1 MPLLPANARATRKAA
16 ARVAAIYLIFAAV
29 WIFASDRLLEFAV
42 LDPAWLA
49 RIGTVKGMVFV
60 TVTTLLLYL
69 LLRTRGAAGEDEK
82 ASLPVSKPR
91 HLIAAFIALA
101 LVVPLLGYAV
111 IRLESQ
117 RIRDAAFSDLNAIAD
132 LKTSQIESWLHER
145 WNDADALS
153 ANDSLI
159 DDLDQWLHTRDGS
172 AGERVVK
179 RLQVFKDLYRHDI
192 QLLDPEGRRLLA
204 PEGQPDTLDT
214 VRQTLLATAP
224 HTGQIQVS
232 DLYRDKLGQIR
243 LDYAVPLVKR
253 GEDPPRRVA
262 VAVMRTPVESFLF
275 PLIQSWPTPSPSA
288 ETLIFRREGNNILFL
303 NELRHRKGTAL
314 SFRLPLDT
322 PGLPAA
328 IAIRSG
334 GKAQA
339 MEGIDYR
346 GIPVLTAIRP
356 VLGTSWLLL
365 AKADRDE
372 VLRPLHHLVFWIS
385 LVALAAIAAIAAAV
399 ILLWRRE
406 ERAHRLELVA
416 QSAEKDR
423 LLKLFY
429 DLPFIGMAIVSAA
442 GKRWLHANDRLC
454 EILGSP
460 LEELQETTWEQLA
473 EPDDPTAGRTLSQRV
488 MAGEMDGY
496 QMEKRFVRKNGSV
509 VDTSIDVKSVHH
521 EDGSVEYLV
530 ATVEDITER
539 KLAEVALRESQS
551 DMKRAQAVGHI
562 GSWRLDVRRNELAWS
577 EENHRIF
584 GMPEGTPLTYETFLS
599 SVHPDDREYV
609 DRMWQAGLRGEPY
622 DIEHRIV
629 VDGTIKWVREKA
641 ELEYDRDGTLLGG
654 FGTTQD
660 ITGRKWVEEKL
671 RIQLRLVQAI
681 TDCAADSIFVTDEN
695 GRTTFMNREAEK
707 VFGYSA
713 RELGGKV
720 LHDVIHHHHPDGRP
734 YPINECPNCRIYSSG
749 ETVRNNEEVFFR
761 KDGSRVTVA
770 CSNAPLQITGKSAGA
785 VLVTHD
791 ITDLK
796 HAQQTL
802 IEADRRKDEF
812 LAMLA
817 HELRNPLAPIR
828 TAAHVLGRP
837 GLDEPKIKWAHD
849 MIEKQVTH
857 LVRLVDDLLDISRIV
872 RGKIA
877 LKLQELELGTLVRQ
891 VVEDARP
898 LIDGK
903 GQKLEVRLPE
913 KPSRFEGDPVRLS
926 QVLFNL
932 LDNAV
937 KYTPEGGR
945 IELAARLAGEQI
957 EIKVRDNGMGI
968 PADLLPYVFDLFQQG
983 ERTLDRAQGGL
994 GLGLTLV
1001 RRLVELHG
1009 GTIEVESTGVDQGSE
1024 FTVRLP
1030 LRYGQNDG

>member
-1 MPLLPANARATRKAA
+1 MPLLPANAKATRKAA

-29 WIFASDRLLEFAV
+29 WIFASDRLLVLAV
-42 LDPAWLA
+42 RDPAWVV
-49 RIGTVKGMVFV
+49 RIGTVKGAVFV
-60 TVTTLLLYL
+60 AVTALLLYL
-69 LLRTRGAAGEDEK
+69 LLSTWRVAGESEQ
-82 ASLPVSKPR
+82 ASLTGAKLR
-91 HLIAAFIALA
+91 HVIAAFIVLA
-101 LVVPLLGYAV
+101 LIVPLLGYGV
-111 IRLESQ
+111 VRLEGQ
-117 RIRDAAFSDLNAIAD
+117 RIRAEAFSDLGAIAD
-132 LKTSQIESWLHER
+132 LKASQIESWLRER
-145 WNDADALS
+145 WNDSEALA

-159 DDLDQWLHTRDGS
+159 DDIDRWLRTRDDS
-172 AGERVVK
+172 AGERVVR
-179 RLQVFKDLYRHDI
+179 RLQMFKHLYRHDI
-192 QLLDPEGRRLLA
+192 QLLDPEGHRLLA

-214 VRQTLLATAP
+214 ARQTLLAAAP
-224 HTGQIQVS
+224 HTRQIQVT
-232 DLYRDKLGQIR
+232 DLYRDKAGQIR
-243 LDYAVPLVKR
+243 LDYAVPLLKR
-253 GEDPPRRVA
+253 DEDPPRRVA
-262 VAVMRTPVESFLF
+262 VAVMRTPVEAFLF
-275 PLIQSWPTPSPSA
+275 PLIQTWPTPSPSA
-288 ETLIFRREGNNILFL
+288 ETLLFRREGNHVLFL
-303 NELRHRKGTAL
+303 NELRHHKGTAL

-328 IAIRSG
+328 AAIRGG
-334 GKAQA
+334 GKARA

-356 VLGTSWLLL
+356 VQGTSWLLL

-372 VLRPLHHLVFWIS
+372 VLRPLHQLVFWVS
-385 LVALAAIAAIAAAV
+385 LVALAAIGVIAAAV

-406 ERAHRLELVA
+406 EHAHGLELVA

-454 EILGSP
+454 EILGYP
-460 LEELQETTWEQLA
+460 LEELQGTTWEQLT
-473 EPDDPTAGRTLSQRV
+473 EPDDPAAGRTLSERV

-496 QMEKRFVRKNGSV
+496 QMEKRFVRKDGSV
-509 VDTSIDVKSVHH
+509 VDTGIDVKSVHR

-530 ATVEDITER
+530 ATVQDITER
-539 KLAEVALRESQS
+539 KLAEQALRESQA
-551 DMKRAQAVGHI
+551 DLNRAQAVGHI
-562 GSWRLDVRRNELAWS
+562 GSWRLDVRRNELTWS
-577 EENHRIF
+577 EENYRIF
-584 GMPEGTPLTYETFLS
+584 GIPEGTPLAYETFLS
-599 SVHPDDREYV
+599 AVHPDDREYV

-622 DIEHRIV
+622 DIEHRIA
-629 VDGTIKWVREKA
+629 VDGTVKWVREKA
-641 ELEYDRDGTLLGG
+641 ELEFDRHSTLLGG

-660 ITGRKWVEEKL
+660 ITGRKQVEGKL

-681 TDCAADSIFVTDEN
+681 TACAAESIFVTDEM

-707 VFGYSA
+707 AFGYTA
-713 RELGGKV
+713 GELVGKV
-720 LHDVIHHHHPDGRP
+720 LHDAIHHHYPDGRP

-770 CSNAPLQITGKSAGA
+770 CSNAPLQITGESAGA
-785 VLVTHD
+785 ILVAHD

-857 LVRLVDDLLDISRIV
+857 LIRLVDDLLDISRIV

-903 GQKLEVRLPE
+903 GQRLEVRLPE
-913 KPSRFEGDPVRLS
+913 EPSRFEGDPVRLS

-957 EIKVRDNGMGI
+957 EIKVRDNGVGI

-983 ERTLDRAQGGL
+983 ERTPGPRTGRAGHRADPGAPA
-994 GLGLTLV
+994 
-1001 RRLVELHG
+1001 G
-1009 GTIEVESTGVDQGSE
+1009 GTA
-1024 FTVRLP
+1024 R
-1030 LRYGQNDG
+1030 RND